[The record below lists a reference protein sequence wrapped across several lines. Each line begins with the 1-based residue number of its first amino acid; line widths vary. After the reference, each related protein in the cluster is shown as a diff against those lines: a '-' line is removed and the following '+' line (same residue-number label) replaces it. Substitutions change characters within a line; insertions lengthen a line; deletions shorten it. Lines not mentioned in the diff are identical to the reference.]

1 MKVKDL
7 IMILERYN
15 ADAKV
20 SVNCP
25 DTNQTRNI
33 WYVEQDE
40 DPEHS
45 NNFIDIVLT
54 KEYQN
59 DAIQR

>member
-25 DTNQTRNI
+25 DTNKTRSI

-59 DAIQR
+59 EMATR